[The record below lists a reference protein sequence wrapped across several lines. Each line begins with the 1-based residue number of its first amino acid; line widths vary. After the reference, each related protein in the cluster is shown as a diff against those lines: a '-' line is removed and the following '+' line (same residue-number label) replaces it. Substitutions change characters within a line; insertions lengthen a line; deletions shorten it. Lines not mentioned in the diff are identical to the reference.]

1 MSEASAATPTEKD
14 GASYERIATISR
26 PATADTPPRA
36 QIGAEISGLG
46 VALPPTVVTNAEVA
60 ARLGIEEEWI
70 VQRTGVRERRLAA
83 PGETLAAWA
92 AKAGAEALAAAGA
105 EAADLDLVLVAT
117 VTNDQLTPSAAPQV
131 AAELGATRAGAFDIG
146 AACSGFVAALSVATG
161 QIEAGRAENVLV
173 IGADLMSRVVD
184 PEDRSTAVVFG
195 DGAGAIV
202 LRACERGRIGPFVLG
217 ADGANGDLIVATR
230 ADPIVRMQGHE
241 TFRHAVERMSE
252 ITVSATAAAGH
263 ELADIDLF
271 VYHQANARI
280 LQAIETRLEL
290 PGERIVDCIHRY
302 GNTTAATIP
311 LTLEEARLAGDLKP
325 GSKVL
330 VAAFGAGLTW
340 GATVIEWGSEDA

>member
-1 MSEASAATPTEKD
+1 MPEAAATETD
-14 GASYERIATISR
+14 GSPLSRIATQTR
-26 PATADTPPRA
+26 PAPADPPPAPRT
-36 QIGAEISGLG
+36 GAEISGLG
-46 VALPPTVVTNAEVA
+46 VALPPTVVSNAEVA
-60 ARLGIEEEWI
+60 ARLGIEEDWI
-70 VQRTGVRERRLAA
+70 VTRTGVRERRIAA
-83 PGETLAAWA
+83 PGERLAEWA
-92 AKAGAEALAAAGA
+92 AKAGAEALAAAATDAA
-105 EAADLDLVLVAT
+105 ELDLVLVAT
-117 VTNDQLTPSAAPQV
+117 VTNDELTPAAAPQV
-131 AAELGATRAGAFDIG
+131 AAELGAVRAGAIDVG
-146 AACSGFVAALSVATG
+146 AACSGFVAALSIASG
-161 QIEAGRAENVLV
+161 QIESGRARNVLV

-184 PEDRSTAVVFG
+184 PDDRSTAVVFG
-195 DGAGAIV
+195 DGAGALV
-202 LRACERGRIGPFVLG
+202 MRACERGRVGPFVLG

-280 LQAIETRLEL
+280 LQSIEARLEL

-311 LTLEEARLAGDLKP
+311 LALDEARQTGRLEP
-325 GSKVL
+325 GAKVL

-340 GATVIEWGSEDA
+340 AATVIEWGCDDAA